1 MLHSGHNEIDGVP
14 VEVVRKRIRRIN
26 LRVAA
31 DGTVCLSVP
40 KWWSTLRQGEEFLR
54 EKWKWVLKTRAE
66 ILVRSAEKHT
76 PVTETELVAL
86 KELLEELN
94 DKWSFELRQFNVRWD
109 VRKVSSFWGSCKW
122 GSRRITYNEELA
134 HAPRELVEYVVVH
147 EYTHFDAHNHGLRFY
162 ALMDERLPGWQT
174 LRKRLNKREWADL
187 APAAPQP
194 PNVAPEPR
202 EAPSP
207 AARPTRAP
215 AAPVPPPRAKC
226 GKLVPVQPEFW
237 D

>member
-1 MLHSGHNEIDGVP
+1 MTVLHSGHNEFDGLP

-40 KWWSTLRQGEEFLR
+40 KWWATLREGEEFLR

-66 ILVRSAEKHT
+66 ILARSAEKRT
-76 PVTETELVAL
+76 PVTEAELVAL
-86 KELLEELN
+86 KGLLEELN

-134 HAPRELVEYVVVH
+134 HAPRELVEYVVIH
-147 EYTHFDAHNHGLRFY
+147 EYTHFDAHDHGPRFY
-162 ALMDERLPGWQT
+162 ALMDERLPGWQA
-174 LRKRLNKREWADL
+174 LRKRLNKREWTAL
-187 APAAPQP
+187 APSA
-194 PNVAPEPR
+194 
-202 EAPSP
+202 
-207 AARPTRAP
+207 
-215 AAPVPPPRAKC
+215 PPPRAEC
-226 GKLVPVQPEFW
+226 GKPTFVQPEFW
-237 D
+237 

>member
-1 MLHSGHNEIDGVP
+1 MTVLHSGHNEFDGLP

-40 KWWSTLRQGEEFLR
+40 KWWATLREGEEFLR

-66 ILVRSAEKHT
+66 ILARSAEKRT
-76 PVTETELVAL
+76 PVTEAELVAL
-86 KELLEELN
+86 KGLLEELN

-134 HAPRELVEYVVVH
+134 HAPRELVEYVVIH
-147 EYTHFDAHNHGLRFY
+147 EYTHFDAHEHGPRFY
-162 ALMDERLPGWQT
+162 ALMDERLPGWQA
-174 LRKRLNKREWADL
+174 LRKRLNKREWTAL
-187 APAAPQP
+187 APSA
-194 PNVAPEPR
+194 
-202 EAPSP
+202 
-207 AARPTRAP
+207 
-215 AAPVPPPRAKC
+215 PPPRAEC
-226 GKLVPVQPEFW
+226 GKPTFVQPEFW
-237 D
+237 

>member
-1 MLHSGHNEIDGVP
+1 MLHSGHNEFDGLP

-40 KWWSTLRQGEEFLR
+40 KWWATLREGEEFLR

-66 ILVRSAEKHT
+66 ILARSAEKRT
-76 PVTETELVAL
+76 PVTEAELVAL
-86 KELLEELN
+86 KGLLEELN

-134 HAPRELVEYVVVH
+134 HAPRELVEYVVIH
-147 EYTHFDAHNHGLRFY
+147 EYTHFDAHEHGPRFY
-162 ALMDERLPGWQT
+162 ALMDERLPGWQA
-174 LRKRLNKREWADL
+174 LRKRLNKREWTAL
-187 APAAPQP
+187 APSA
-194 PNVAPEPR
+194 
-202 EAPSP
+202 
-207 AARPTRAP
+207 
-215 AAPVPPPRAKC
+215 PPPRAEC
-226 GKLVPVQPEFW
+226 GKPTFVQPEFW
-237 D
+237 

>member
-1 MLHSGHNEIDGVP
+1 MTVLHAGHNEFDGLP

-40 KWWSTLRQGEEFLR
+40 KWWATLREGEEFLR

-66 ILVRSAEKHT
+66 ILVRSAEKRT
-76 PVTETELVAL
+76 PVTEAELVAL
-86 KELLEELN
+86 KGLLEELN

-134 HAPRELVEYVVVH
+134 HAPRELVEYVVIH
-147 EYTHFDAHNHGLRFY
+147 EYTHFDAHDHGPRFY
-162 ALMDERLPGWQT
+162 ALLDERLPGWQA
-174 LRKRLNKREWADL
+174 LRKRLNKREWTAL
-187 APAAPQP
+187 APSA
-194 PNVAPEPR
+194 
-202 EAPSP
+202 
-207 AARPTRAP
+207 
-215 AAPVPPPRAKC
+215 PPPRAEC
-226 GKLVPVQPEFW
+226 GKPTFVQPEFW
-237 D
+237 

>member
-40 KWWSTLRQGEEFLR
+40 KWWATLREGEEFLR

-66 ILVRSAEKHT
+66 ILARSAEKRT
-76 PVTETELVAL
+76 PVTESELVAL
-86 KELLEELN
+86 KGLLEELN

-134 HAPRELVEYVVVH
+134 HAPRELVEYVVIH
-147 EYTHFDAHNHGLRFY
+147 EYTHFDAHDHGPRFY
-162 ALMDERLPGWQT
+162 ALMDERLPGWQA
-174 LRKRLNKREWADL
+174 LRKRLNKREWTAL
-187 APAAPQP
+187 APSA
-194 PNVAPEPR
+194 
-202 EAPSP
+202 
-207 AARPTRAP
+207 
-215 AAPVPPPRAKC
+215 PPPRAEC
-226 GKLVPVQPEFW
+226 GKPTFVQPEFW
-237 D
+237 

>member
-1 MLHSGHNEIDGVP
+1 MLHSGHNEFDGLP

-40 KWWSTLRQGEEFLR
+40 KWWATLREGEEFLR

-66 ILVRSAEKHT
+66 ILARSAEKRT
-76 PVTETELVAL
+76 PVTEAELVAL
-86 KELLEELN
+86 KGLLEELN

-134 HAPRELVEYVVVH
+134 HAPRELVEYVVIH
-147 EYTHFDAHNHGLRFY
+147 EYTHFDAHDHGPRFY
-162 ALMDERLPGWQT
+162 ALMDERLPGWQA
-174 LRKRLNKREWADL
+174 LRKRLNKREWTAL
-187 APAAPQP
+187 APSA
-194 PNVAPEPR
+194 
-202 EAPSP
+202 
-207 AARPTRAP
+207 
-215 AAPVPPPRAKC
+215 PPPRAEC
-226 GKLVPVQPEFW
+226 GKPTFVQPEFW
-237 D
+237 

>member
-1 MLHSGHNEIDGVP
+1 MTVLHSGHNEFGGLP

-40 KWWSTLRQGEEFLR
+40 KWWATLREGEEFLR

-66 ILVRSAEKHT
+66 ILARSAEKRTH
-76 PVTETELVAL
+76 VTEAELVAL
-86 KELLEELN
+86 KGLLEELN

-134 HAPRELVEYVVVH
+134 HAPRELVEYVVIH
-147 EYTHFDAHNHGLRFY
+147 EYTHFDAHDHGPRFY
-162 ALMDERLPGWQT
+162 ALMDERLPGWQA
-174 LRKRLNKREWADL
+174 LRKRLNKREWTAL
-187 APAAPQP
+187 APSA
-194 PNVAPEPR
+194 
-202 EAPSP
+202 
-207 AARPTRAP
+207 
-215 AAPVPPPRAKC
+215 PPPRAEC
-226 GKLVPVQPEFW
+226 GKPTFVQPEFW
-237 D
+237 

>member
-1 MLHSGHNEIDGVP
+1 MLHSGSNEVDGVP

-40 KWWSTLRQGEEFLR
+40 KWWATLREGEEFLR

-66 ILVRSAEKHT
+66 ILVRSAEKRT
-76 PVTETELVAL
+76 PVTEAELVAL
-86 KELLEELN
+86 KGLLEELN

-134 HAPRELVEYVVVH
+134 HAPRELVEYVVIH
-147 EYTHFDAHNHGLRFY
+147 EYTHFDAHDHGPRFY
-162 ALMDERLPGWQT
+162 ALMDERLPGWQA
-174 LRKRLNKREWADL
+174 LRKRLNKREWTAL
-187 APAAPQP
+187 APSA
-194 PNVAPEPR
+194 
-202 EAPSP
+202 
-207 AARPTRAP
+207 
-215 AAPVPPPRAKC
+215 PPPRAEC
-226 GKLVPVQPEFW
+226 GKPTFVQPEFW
-237 D
+237 